1 MNDIKCMNCGKKIG
15 EEDIQGGEVRIKCPK
30 CGQTTVIISKLHA
43 FPVKE
48 ESYTEKV
55 DKKIE
60 KK

>member
-1 MNDIKCMNCGKKIG
+1 MNDIKCGNCGKKIG

-30 CGQTTVIISKLHA
+30 CGQTTVVKSQLTA
-43 FPVKE
+43 LPVKT

-55 DKKIE
+55 SKDIE